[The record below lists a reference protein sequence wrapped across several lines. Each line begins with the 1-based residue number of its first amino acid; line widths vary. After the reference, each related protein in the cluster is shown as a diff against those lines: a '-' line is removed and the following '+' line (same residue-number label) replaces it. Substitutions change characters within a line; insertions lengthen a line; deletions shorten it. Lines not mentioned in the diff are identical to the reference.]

1 MSEMLPEHWK
11 TVRLEEIADVR
22 GGASFPKAY
31 QGNTEGKYPFYKVS
45 DMNLRGNETLM
56 QASNNW
62 VEKDAVKTLR
72 AKLFSKD
79 TVIFPKVGAAV
90 HTNKKRLLSCDGL
103 VDNNVMGVT
112 IRDYDLCIPYYLLYW
127 FVFVDL
133 VDFSNPGPLPSI
145 TATRVKN
152 AKIPLPPLPE
162 QRAIAHVL
170 QTIQEAKA
178 ARQRELALER
188 ERKAALMDYL
198 FSYGTKGE
206 PRKQTEI
213 GEIPESWEVMEFGD
227 LIDIK
232 HGYAFKSEYFTESGD
247 IVLTPGNFLIT
258 GGLYWGAKTKFTSQ
272 EYPAEFLFEPGDL
285 VVVMTDLTPSTK
297 LLGASAFI
305 PKGKRILHNQRIG
318 KTLLKNSLTSK
329 DFLYWVFN
337 SKAFRKHMAL
347 TATGST
353 VRHTSPSRIKGY
365 KFGLPLN
372 EEQQEIPEI
381 LQAFDTKI
389 AALEQETERLEE
401 LFHAMLD
408 ELMTGKRSAVPLIDA
423 ELPN

>member
-22 GGASFPKAY
+22 GGTSFPKAY
-31 QGNTEGKYPFYKVS
+31 QGNTEGEYPFYKVS
-45 DMNLRGNETLM
+45 DMNIRGNETLM

-178 ARQRELALER
+178 TRQRELALER

-198 FSYGTKGE
+198 FSHGTKDE
-206 PRKQTEI
+206 PRRETEI
-213 GEIPESWEVMEFGD
+213 GEVPESWELVELNQACSKIVDCPHSTPRF
-227 LIDIK
+227 L
-232 HGYAFKSEYFTESGD
+232 ESG
-247 IVLTPGNFLIT
+247 VLCARNFNIRSGIYVREPASYTSEAEYLERIKRLIPQEDDVLFSREAPIGEACLLPPDTRLSLGQRMMLLRVNPSMLDGYFLIQSFYAT
-258 GGLYWGAKTKFTSQ
+258 PLRSKMLSLGRGVTAKH
-272 EYPAEFLFEPGDL
+272 LNVGDAKRL
-285 VVVMTDLTPSTK
+285 EIPIPS
-297 LLGASAFI
+297 
-305 PKGKRILHNQRIG
+305 
-318 KTLLKNSLTSK
+318 
-329 DFLYWVFN
+329 
-337 SKAFRKHMAL
+337 
-347 TATGST
+347 
-353 VRHTSPSRIKGY
+353 
-365 KFGLPLN
+365 LN
-372 EEQQEIPEI
+372 EQQKISEI
-381 LQAFDTKI
+381 LRACDTKI
-389 AALEQETERLEE
+389 AALEQEAARLEE

-408 ELMTGKRSAVPLIDA
+408 ELMTGQRSAVPLIDS